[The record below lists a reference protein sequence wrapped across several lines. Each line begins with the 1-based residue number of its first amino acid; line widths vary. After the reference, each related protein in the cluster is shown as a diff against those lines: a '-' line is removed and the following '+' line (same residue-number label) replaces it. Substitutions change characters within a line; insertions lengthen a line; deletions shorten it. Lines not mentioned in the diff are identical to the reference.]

1 MRQEL
6 ARDLAA
12 IFDTEEPA
20 REFLREAGYPA
31 SRIPPFTSNARAFWL
46 NVVGEL
52 ERGIMANGPEAVVRT
67 ALSWYPDNDLLAK
80 WLAELTGGAAET
92 PQDTPTTAGS
102 ATATEAGPRLEDSGP
117 CFVLYAITSDQ
128 HSAFVDAVRAVAG
141 PEAELLYTTPHV
153 SAVRIPDPGQ
163 RADQMVAAVQQE
175 LSQRGSNATVN
186 YERHPFR
193 PYLIASLVVQGPD
206 GQPYEL
212 RAVPASTL
220 VSDIPFAV
228 LSQYDDE
235 AVRNRRGEFPRTV
248 VDVVGADGQT
258 RRLDP
263 NQTLHEAGVRDGD
276 AMQVAAQATAGST
289 QRWQQWVERA
299 SAQIEAYA
307 RRHDEFDIVKTNS
320 RQLPTQFT
328 IRITTTGFA
337 LPEDADPYR
346 PEPVEVGQHEVLI
359 ALDREFPREAPLVL
373 WQSPVFHPNIARLPG
388 PLPKGAVCLGALMD
402 AYRPDL
408 DFAELCGML
417 VDIAGYRNYEVLDPD
432 EEGEGYFDRQA
443 ARWARSAAGQ
453 DAIEAIGGR
462 RVHEL
467 ARETADHE
475 RAPMPLTVRAW
486 GVEG

>member
-20 REFLREAGYPA
+20 REFLRETGYPPG
-31 SRIPPFTSNARAFWL
+31 RIPAFTNAQAFWL
-46 NVVGEL
+46 HVVGQLEL
-52 ERGIMANGPEAVVRT
+52 GIMANGPETVVRT
-67 ALSWYPDNDLLAK
+67 VLSWYPDNRTFAG
-80 WLAELTGGAAET
+80 WLTQLTA
-92 PQDTPTTAGS
+92 DTPAPTARTEGPE
-102 ATATEAGPRLEDSGP
+102 TAEPPPRLEDSGP
-117 CFVLYAITSDQ
+117 CFVLYAVTSDQ

-153 SAVRIPDPGQ
+153 SAVRIPDPGR

-206 GQPYEL
+206 GQPFEL

-235 AVRNRRGEFPRTV
+235 AVRNRRGEFQRTV
-248 VDVVGADGQT
+248 VDVIGADGQP

-263 NQTLHEAGVRDGD
+263 NETLHEAGVRDGD

-289 QRWQQWVERA
+289 RRWQQWVEKA

-307 RRHDEFDIVKTNS
+307 RRHDGFEIVKTNS
-320 RQLPTQFT
+320 RELPTQFT

-346 PEPVEVGQHEVLI
+346 PEPVPVGEHEVLI

-373 WQSPVFHPNIARLPG
+373 WQSPVFHPNIARLPAAR
-388 PLPKGAVCLGALMD
+388 LPKGAVCLGALID

-443 ARWARSAAGQ
+443 ALWARSEAGQ

-462 RVHEL
+462 RLHEL
-467 ARETADHE
+467 AKEAADQG

-486 GVEG
+486 GGDE